1 MLVDRWLK
9 TDETAEQILHTG
21 REKPIRSIVK
31 AASWRATGTVDTII
45 LSWFFTGNIGTA
57 LSIGFTEVATK
68 MLLYYVHERVWNR
81 ISLGRERIVDQTQ
94 TSTPNPVVDVI
105 NPEPQ
110 AATA

>member
-81 ISLGRERIVDQTQ
+81 IPLGRERLPVDQTQ
-94 TSTPNPVVDVI
+94 TPNSVVDVI

-110 AATA
+110 ATTA